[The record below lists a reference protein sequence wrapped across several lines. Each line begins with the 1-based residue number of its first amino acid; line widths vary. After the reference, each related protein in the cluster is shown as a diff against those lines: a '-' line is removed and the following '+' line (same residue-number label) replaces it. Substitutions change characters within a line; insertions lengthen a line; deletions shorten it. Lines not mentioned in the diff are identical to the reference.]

1 MIFEAFVD
9 ESTRK
14 ISGVAL
20 AAYRARS
27 REIRESRRKLS
38 LLREEEE
45 EEEEEA
51 EEAEDEEEEGEE
63 EYACWVLSETFLG
76 SAVWQK
82 MDEWGHLSEIIIFTS
97 VILSNY
103 LGRRPRMK
111 SHSYVVCEAPS
122 AYLISPSI
130 LAAAMQ
136 PHCPPGA
143 AQETPAKRRRVC
155 LIACLNEEVVYRG
168 T

>member
-1 MIFEAFVD
+1 M
-9 ESTRK
+9 
-14 ISGVAL
+14 
-20 AAYRARS
+20 
-27 REIRESRRKLS
+27 
-38 LLREEEE
+38 LREEEE

-103 LGRRPRMK
+103 LGRRF
-111 SHSYVVCEAPS
+111 
-122 AYLISPSI
+122 LGSPWGAVW
-130 LAAAMQ
+130 L
-136 PHCPPGA
+136 HCSC
-143 AQETPAKRRRVC
+143 Q
-155 LIACLNEEVVYRG
+155 YRW
-168 T
+168 TY